1 MPAPPVTPTPT
12 QPSPTTSSA
21 VDDSKTPDTSNAT
34 VDHMEKANV
43 LVAGSLAIDF
53 ACDYAPLAQR
63 STEVTPIPHTSNP
76 AIIGQSLGGVG
87 HNVALAASYVGSSV
101 MFCSVVADDFSGR
114 AALSTLQKEKLS
126 PGGIKVLPPSLGA
139 RTAQY
144 VAVNDAKKDLVL
156 AMADMSI
163 MEIPEHDLD
172 FDGFWDPILRRTRPN
187 WVVVD
192 GNWSG
197 GVLRKWVAAAKKYGA
212 RVAFEP
218 VSTAKSTR
226 LFSRG
231 KSAGMRAVVGASD
244 AVPKNIVSLATP
256 NDLELSAMYETA
268 QNAGLFESPDWWRVI
283 DALGMSGS
291 GSRDRLVSITSA
303 ALVNEGIPQQSVQ
316 LLPFIPCIVTKLGAQ
331 GVLLTQLLRPGD
343 PRLTSPDS
351 APYILARAS
360 TDDDLI
366 GGVYMRLFP
375 PAEVLTHR
383 DIVSVNGAGDT
394 LLGVLVAGLS
404 TDTKGER
411 RLEDIIPIAQRASV
425 RTLKSPDGVSEDV
438 RGLATMLQAQS

>member
-1 MPAPPVTPTPT
+1 MPAHSVMPAPA
-12 QPSPTTSSA
+12 QPSPAASA
-21 VDDSKTPDTSNAT
+21 VDDSKTPDTGSAT
-34 VDHMEKANV
+34 VDHIEKANV

-53 ACDYAPLAQR
+53 SCDYAPLAQH
-63 STEVTPIPHTSNP
+63 STQVTPIPHTSNP

-87 HNVALAASYVGSSV
+87 HNVAIAASYVGSSV
-101 MFCSVVADDFSGR
+101 VFCSVVADDLSGR

-126 PGGIKVLPPSLGA
+126 PGGIKVLSPLMGA

-156 AMADMSI
+156 AMADMGI
-163 MEIPEHDLD
+163 MEMPEHDLD
-172 FDGFWDPILRRTRPN
+172 FDGFWDPILRRTQPN

-192 GNWSG
+192 ANWSC
-197 GVLRKWVAAAKKYGA
+197 GVMGKWMAAARKYGA

-226 LFSRG
+226 LFSKG
-231 KSAGMRAVVGASD
+231 KSAGLRPVVGPSD
-244 AVPKNIVSLATP
+244 AVPNNIVSLATP
-256 NDLELSAMYETA
+256 NKLELSAMYTTA
-268 QNAGLFESPDWWRVI
+268 REAELFESAGWWRVI
-283 DALGMSGS
+283 DALGMTGADSH
-291 GSRDRLVSITSA
+291 DRLVAITSA
-303 ALVNEGIPQQSVQ
+303 ALVDEGIPQQSIQ
-316 LLPFIPCIVTKLGAQ
+316 LLPFVPCVVTKLGAQ

-351 APYILARAS
+351 APYILARAPA
-360 TDDDLI
+360 DDLI

-383 DIVSVNGAGDT
+383 EMVSVNGAGDT

-404 TDTKGER
+404 MDAKGER
-411 RLEDIIPIAQRASV
+411 RLEDIIPIAQSASV
-425 RTLKSPDGVSEDV
+425 RTLKSPNGVSEDV
-438 RGLATMLQAQS
+438 RGLATMLQALS